1 MGLENSHFYSI
12 IIYSLKTIVRI
23 LKRNVMSKVV
33 IITGASSGIGLA
45 TAHRLAKK
53 GYKVYGLALNEFSDG
68 LFECYQADVN
78 DLAAVNQ
85 IFKTVKQREGRID
98 AVINNAGFG
107 IAGAVEYS
115 KPERIQSIFDTN
127 LTALVKISSIAIT
140 YLKETKGNLINISS
154 VAGVLPIPFQA
165 CYSATKAAVLNF
177 SLALDGEVRR
187 FGVKVTA
194 VLPGDTKTGFT
205 TARVIE
211 DGEDDYGGHIGKSI
225 RRMEKDEQNGKSPDT
240 VARVIEKTLKKRR
253 PPLKVT
259 VGAQYKLFVFL
270 SKVLP
275 TRLINFILRK
285 MYG

>member
-1 MGLENSHFYSI
+1 
-12 IIYSLKTIVRI
+12 
-23 LKRNVMSKVV
+23 MSKVV
-33 IITGASSGIGLA
+33 VITGASSGIGLA
-45 TAHRLAKK
+45 TARRLANK
-53 GYKVYGLALNEFSDG
+53 GYKVYGIALNEYSDST
-68 LFECYQADVN
+68 FECFRADVN
-78 DLAAVNQ
+78 DLDTIANLLE
-85 IFKTVKQREGRID
+85 TVKQREGRID

-107 IAGAVEYS
+107 IAGAVEYAS
-115 KPERIQSIFDTN
+115 AEMIQKIFDTN
-127 LTALVKISSIAIT
+127 LTALVKISSVAIK

-154 VAGVLPIPFQA
+154 VAGVLPIPFQS

-205 TARVIE
+205 EARVIE
-211 DGEDDYGGHIGKSI
+211 GGEADYQGHVEKSI

-240 VARVIEKTLKKRR
+240 VARVIDGVLTKRR

-270 SKVLP
+270 SKLLP
-275 TRLINFILRK
+275 TRLINYILRK

>member
-1 MGLENSHFYSI
+1 
-12 IIYSLKTIVRI
+12 
-23 LKRNVMSKVV
+23 MSKVV

-45 TAHRLAKK
+45 TAKRLAAK
-53 GYKVYGLALNEFSDG
+53 GYKVYGLALNEYSDEA
-68 LFECYQADVN
+68 FECFRADVN
-78 DLAAVNQ
+78 DIATIENIFQTVNE
-85 IFKTVKQREGRID
+85 KEGRID
-98 AVINNAGFG
+98 VVINNAGFG
-107 IAGAVEYS
+107 IAGAVEYAT
-115 KPERIQSIFDTN
+115 PEMIQKIFDTN
-127 LTALVKISSIAIT
+127 LTALVKISSIAIK
-140 YLKETKGNLINISS
+140 YLKKTQGNLINISS

-187 FGVKVTA
+187 FGVKVTS

-205 TARVIE
+205 EARVIE
-211 DGEDDYGGHIGKSI
+211 GGEADYGGHIGKSV

-240 VARVIEKTLKKRR
+240 VARVIEKVLKKRC

-259 VGAQYKLFVFL
+259 VGAQYKFFVFL
-270 SKVLP
+270 SKILP

>member
-1 MGLENSHFYSI
+1 MQ
-12 IIYSLKTIVRI
+12 
-23 LKRNVMSKVV
+23 KVI

-45 TAHRLAKK
+45 TAHRLLSK
-53 GYKVYGLALNEFSDG
+53 GYKVYGLALNEFCDE
-68 LFECYQADVN
+68 LFECFQADVN
-78 DLAAVNQ
+78 DLVTVES
-85 IFKTVKQREGRID
+85 IFETVKQREGRID

-107 IAGAVEYS
+107 IAGAVEFAS
-115 KPERIQSIFDTN
+115 PDKIQSIFDTN
-127 LTALVKISSIAIT
+127 LTALVKISSIAIK

-187 FGVKVTA
+187 FGIKVTA
-194 VLPGDTKTGFT
+194 ILPGDTKTGFT
-205 TARVIE
+205 EARVIE
-211 DGEDDYGGHIGKSI
+211 GGEADYNGHIEKSI
-225 RRMEKDEQNGKSPDT
+225 KRMEKDEQNGKSPDT
-240 VARVIEKTLKKRR
+240 VAHTIEKVLKKRR

-270 SKVLP
+270 GKVLP
-275 TRLINFILRK
+275 TRLVNFILRK